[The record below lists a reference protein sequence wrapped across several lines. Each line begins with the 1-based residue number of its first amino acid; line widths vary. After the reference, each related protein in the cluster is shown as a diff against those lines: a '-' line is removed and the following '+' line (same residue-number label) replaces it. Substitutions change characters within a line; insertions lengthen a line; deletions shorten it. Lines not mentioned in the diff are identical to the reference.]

1 MMASGSGT
9 VPRMIASGA
18 REGCLSRELP
28 TMNVVYHY
36 SAGPGLTSRLA
47 ALERKGF
54 SVSVCAMPDHARFAE
69 LLPATEVLWHLLVP
83 VTAEVLDAAPRLRL
97 VQKIGV
103 GVNTIDLEAARDRG
117 VAVCNMPGTNTQAV
131 AEMTLLL
138 MLGALRRVSQ
148 LDTVTR
154 AGRGWELPAD
164 LQDHYGEVCGRTVGL
179 VGYGAV
185 PSRLAPMLQAMGARV
200 LFACRSEKPRAVGER
215 RPLADLLAESDVV
228 SLHVPLTPATE
239 RLIDADAIARM
250 KPGAVIVNT
259 ARGVL
264 IDEEALVDALRTGR
278 IGAAGL
284 DVFEAEPTP
293 AGSALL
299 ALDNVVCTPHLAWL
313 TRETLERSLAVAVE
327 NCRRLAAGDDLL
339 HRVV

>member
-1 MMASGSGT
+1 
-9 VPRMIASGA
+9 
-18 REGCLSRELP
+18 
-28 TMNVVYHY
+28 MNVVYHY

-47 ALERKGF
+47 ELEREGL
-54 SVSVCAMPDHARFAE
+54 SVSVCGMSDHARFAE
-69 LLPATEVLWHLLVP
+69 LLPVTEALWHLLEP
-83 VTAEVLDAAPRLRL
+83 VTAEVVAAAPRLRL

-117 VAVCNMPGTNTQAV
+117 IAVCNMPGTNTQAV

-148 LDTVTR
+148 LDATTR
-154 AGRGWELPAD
+154 TGRGWELPDD

-179 VGYGAV
+179 VGFGAV
-185 PSRLAPMLQAMGARV
+185 PSRLAPVLQAMGARV
-200 LFACRSEKPRAVGER
+200 LFASRGEKREAVGER
-215 RPLADLLAESDVV
+215 RPLPDLLAESDVV
-228 SLHVPLTPATE
+228 SLHVPLTPETE
-239 RLIDADAIARM
+239 RLIDAEAIAGM

-259 ARGVL
+259 ARGAL

-284 DVFEAEPTP
+284 DVFETEPTP
-293 AGSALL
+293 ADSALL

-327 NCRRLAAGDDLL
+327 NCRRLAAGEDLL

>member
-1 MMASGSGT
+1 
-9 VPRMIASGA
+9 
-18 REGCLSRELP
+18 
-28 TMNVVYHY
+28 MNVVYHY
-36 SAGPGLTSRLA
+36 SAGPVLIRRFA
-47 ALERKGF
+47 ALEREGL
-54 SVSVCAMPDHARFAE
+54 SVSVCAMSDHARFAE
-69 LLPATEVLWHLLVP
+69 LLPATEALWHLLEP
-83 VTAEVLDAAPRLRL
+83 VTAEVVAAAPRLRL

-117 VAVCNMPGTNTQAV
+117 IAVCNMPGTNTQAV

-148 LDTVTR
+148 LDAATR
-154 AGRGWELPAD
+154 TGRGWELSAD

-185 PSRLAPMLQAMGARV
+185 PSRLAPVLHAMGARV
-200 LFACRSEKPRAVGER
+200 LFASRGEKPAAAGER

-228 SLHVPLTPATE
+228 SLHVPLTPDTE
-239 RLIDADAIARM
+239 RLIDAEAIARM

-259 ARGVL
+259 ARGGLV
-264 IDEEALVDALRTGR
+264 DEEALVDALRSGR
-278 IGAAGL
+278 LGAAGL

-327 NCRRLAAGDDLL
+327 NCRRLATGEELL

>member
-1 MMASGSGT
+1 MEARSSPAARTGRAGP
-9 VPRMIASGA
+9 VPQP
-18 REGCLSRELP
+18 P
-28 TMNVVYHY
+28 TMNVVYHHA
-36 SAGPGLTSRLA
+36 AGPRLTGRLA
-47 ALERKGF
+47 ELEREGL
-54 SVSVCAMPDHARFAE
+54 SVAVCAMSDHARFAG
-69 LLPATEVLWHLLVP
+69 LLPATDVLWHLLEP
-83 VTAEVLDAAPRLRL
+83 VTAEVVAAAPRLRL

-103 GVNTIDLEAARDRG
+103 GVNTIDLEASRRRG
-117 VAVCNMPGTNTQAV
+117 IAVCNMPGTNTRAV

-148 LDTVTR
+148 LDAATR
-154 AGRGWELPAD
+154 AGRGWQLPPA
-164 LQDHYGEVCGRTVGL
+164 LQDRYGEVEGRTVGL

-185 PSRLAPMLQAMGARV
+185 PGRLGPILRALGARV
-200 LFACRSEKPRAVGER
+200 LFASRSEKPNAAGER
-215 RPLADLLAESDVV
+215 RPLADLLAESDIV
-228 SLHVPLTPATE
+228 SLHVPLTPETE
-239 RLIDADAIARM
+239 RLIDAEAIARM

-259 ARGVL
+259 ARGAL
-264 IDEEALVDALRTGR
+264 IDEAALVDALRTGR

-284 DVFEAEPTP
+284 DVFETEPTP

-327 NCRRLAAGDDLL
+327 NCRRLTAGEDLL

>member
-1 MMASGSGT
+1 
-9 VPRMIASGA
+9 
-18 REGCLSRELP
+18 
-28 TMNVVYHY
+28 MNVVYHY
-36 SAGPGLTSRLA
+36 AAGPRLTGRLA
-47 ALERKGF
+47 ALEREGL
-54 SVSVCAMPDHARFAE
+54 SVSVCAMSDHARFAG
-69 LLPATEVLWHLLVP
+69 LLPETDVLWHLLEP
-83 VTAEVLDAAPRLRL
+83 VTAQVVAAAPRLRL

-103 GVNTIDLEAARDRG
+103 GVNTIDLEAARRRG
-117 VAVCNMPGTNTQAV
+117 VAVCNMPGTNTRAV

-148 LDTVTR
+148 LDAATR
-154 AGRGWELPAD
+154 AGRGWQLPAE
-164 LQDHYGEVCGRTVGL
+164 LQDSYGEVGGRTVGL

-185 PSRLAPMLQAMGARV
+185 PGRLGPMLRALGARV
-200 LFACRSEKPRAVGER
+200 LFASRGEKPGAAGER

-228 SLHVPLTPATE
+228 SLHVPLTRETE
-239 RLIDADAIARM
+239 RLIDAEAIARM

-259 ARGVL
+259 ARGAL
-264 IDEEALVDALRTGR
+264 IDEAALVDALRTGR

-284 DVFEAEPTP
+284 DVFENEPTP

-313 TRETLERSLAVAVE
+313 THETLERSLAVAVE
-327 NCRRLAAGDDLL
+327 NCRRLAAGEDLL

>member
-1 MMASGSGT
+1 
-9 VPRMIASGA
+9 
-18 REGCLSRELP
+18 
-28 TMNVVYHY
+28 MNVTYHY

-47 ALERKGF
+47 ELERDGL

-69 LLPATEVLWHLLVP
+69 LLPATEALWHLLVP
-83 VTAEVLDAAPRLRL
+83 VTAEVLAAAPRLRL

-103 GVNTIDLEAARDRG
+103 GVNTIDLEAARSRG

-148 LDTVTR
+148 LDTATR
-154 AGRGWELPAD
+154 TGQGWTLPAA
-164 LQDHYGEVCGRTVGL
+164 LQDSFGEVAGRTVGL

-185 PSRLAPMLQAMGARV
+185 PSRLAPVLRAMGARV
-200 LFACRSEKPRAVGER
+200 LFTCRSEKPNAVGER
-215 RPLADLLAESDVV
+215 RPLTDLLAESDVV
-228 SLHVPLTPATE
+228 SLHVPLTPETE

-259 ARGVL
+259 ARGAL
-264 IDEEALVDALRTGR
+264 IDEAALVAALQAGR
-278 IGAAGL
+278 LGAAGL
-284 DVFEAEPTP
+284 DVFEVEPTP
-293 AGSALL
+293 AGGALL

-313 TRETLERSLAVAVE
+313 TQETLERSIAVAVE
-327 NCRRLAAGDDLL
+327 NCRRLAAGQDLL

>member
-1 MMASGSGT
+1 
-9 VPRMIASGA
+9 
-18 REGCLSRELP
+18 
-28 TMNVVYHY
+28 MNVVYHY
-36 SAGPGLTSRLA
+36 SAGPGLTTRLA
-47 ALERKGF
+47 ALAREGL
-54 SVSVCAMPDHARFAE
+54 SVSVCAMSDHARFVR
-69 LLPATEVLWHLLVP
+69 LLPATEALWHLLEP
-83 VTAEVLDAAPRLRL
+83 VTAETITAAPRLRL

-103 GVNTIDLEAARDRG
+103 GVNTIDLEAARARG

-131 AEMTLLL
+131 VEMTLLL
-138 MLGALRRVSQ
+138 MLGALRRGSQ
-148 LDTVTR
+148 LDAATR
-154 AGRGWELPAD
+154 TGRGWELPAD

-185 PSRLAPMLQAMGARV
+185 PSRLAPVLHAMGARV
-200 LFACRSEKPRAVGER
+200 LFASRGEKPEAAGER

-228 SLHVPLTPATE
+228 SLHVPLTPDTE
-239 RLIDADAIARM
+239 RMIDAGAIARM

-259 ARGVL
+259 ARGAL
-264 IDEEALVDALRTGR
+264 IDEAALVDALRTGR

-327 NCRRLAAGDDLL
+327 NCRRLATGEELL

>member
-1 MMASGSGT
+1 MH
-9 VPRMIASGA
+9 
-18 REGCLSRELP
+18 
-28 TMNVVYHY
+28 VVFHY

-47 ALERKGF
+47 QLEREGL
-54 SVSVCAMPDHARFAE
+54 SVSVCAMSDHTRFAE
-69 LLPATEVLWHLLVP
+69 LLPGTEALWHLLEP
-83 VTAEVLDAAPRLRL
+83 VTAEVVAAAPRLRL

-103 GVNTIDLEAARDRG
+103 GVNTIDLTAARARG
-117 VAVCNMPGTNTQAV
+117 IAVCNMPGTNTQAV

-148 LDTVTR
+148 LDAATR
-154 AGRGWELPAD
+154 TGRGWGLPD
-164 LQDHYGEVCGRTVGL
+164 HLQDRYGEVSGRTIGL

-185 PSRLAPMLQAMGARV
+185 PSRLAPVLQAMGARV
-200 LFACRSEKPRAVGER
+200 LFASRGEKPNAVGER

-228 SLHVPLTPATE
+228 SLHVPLTADTE
-239 RLIDADAIARM
+239 RMIDADAIGRM
-250 KPGAVIVNT
+250 RPGAVIVNT
-259 ARGVL
+259 ARGGL
-264 IDEEALVDALRTGR
+264 IDEAALAAALRTGR
-278 IGAAGL
+278 LGAAGL
-284 DVFEAEPTP
+284 DVFETEPTP

-327 NCRRLAAGDDLL
+327 NCRRLAAGEDLL